1 MNTNKKFDGTEENGR
16 RNSGSCKES
25 SRRLRKDERAV
36 SPVIGIILMIA
47 ITVVIAA
54 VVAAFAYGLIG
65 NVDTAPS
72 AALVVDGAQ
81 DGKPE
86 FTVLHHGGEIITQAF
101 RENVQDDS
109 CWDEMEVKLNGRTL
123 TFADGRVDEIF
134 LNGTPSVESPAG
146 TATGWGTTVF
156 APGDEVKI
164 TLDNSTSPPL
174 TLKSGDTIA
183 VVFVPSGDIMQRVT
197 VP

>member
-1 MNTNKKFDGTEENGR
+1 MNTNKKFDGKEENGR

-134 LNGTPSVESPAG
+134 LNGTASNESSGQP
-146 TATGWGTTVF
+146 TRWGTTVF

-164 TLDNSTSPPL
+164 TLDSSTSPPL

>member
-1 MNTNKKFDGTEENGR
+1 VKTKKMNTNKKFDGTEENGR

-81 DGKPE
+81 EG
-86 FTVLHHGGEIITQAF
+86 
-101 RENVQDDS
+101 
-109 CWDEMEVKLNGRTL
+109 
-123 TFADGRVDEIF
+123 
-134 LNGTPSVESPAG
+134 
-146 TATGWGTTVF
+146 
-156 APGDEVKI
+156 
-164 TLDNSTSPPL
+164 
-174 TLKSGDTIA
+174 
-183 VVFVPSGDIMQRVT
+183 
-197 VP
+197 